1 MKRTRKI
8 AIGLVIYAAIV
19 ATIIIFLN
27 QAMALDVELFFLINS
42 ISNTYLDS
50 FFLFITY
57 TGSSIFWVIVIIF
70 FWIEK
75 KRKISAYLI
84 LAFLVDTVSQ
94 FLLKSFFVRPRP
106 YENLPAKVLGFDIE
120 LGSSFPSG
128 HTQRAFS
135 GAVILGS
142 FYKRLRIPLLLM
154 AMLVMVSRVYV
165 GVHYPLDTMAG
176 MMNGILIGMSLL
188 NIPYKTI
195 VKKLGSK
202 HQKLVQLFY

>member
-75 KRKISAYLI
+75 KRSGVNKPGII
-84 LAFLVDTVSQ
+84 CG
-94 FLLKSFFVRPRP
+94 LLKSGQ
-106 YENLPAKVLGFDIE
+106 N
-120 LGSSFPSG
+120 
-128 HTQRAFS
+128 
-135 GAVILGS
+135 
-142 FYKRLRIPLLLM
+142 
-154 AMLVMVSRVYV
+154 
-165 GVHYPLDTMAG
+165 
-176 MMNGILIGMSLL
+176 
-188 NIPYKTI
+188 
-195 VKKLGSK
+195 
-202 HQKLVQLFY
+202 